1 MKQKLALLRN
11 NSQGDQL
18 KTHLPCLYAEPILLF
33 VSSPPFLL
41 VKNGCI
47 VLLLTG
53 DHVVNDP
60 CEFMGGGSHGFR
72 NSHPG
77 FHASEIVS
85 EKTIASMQSLRS
97 NTQGEGSA
105 ILGRARP
112 RG

>member
-60 CEFMGGGSHGFR
+60 CEFMGDGGDG
-72 NSHPG
+72 
-77 FHASEIVS
+77 
-85 EKTIASMQSLRS
+85 LRS
-97 NTQGEGSA
+97 AEPSLHLTKVTSQVVLTPVQGLCGE
-105 ILGRARP
+105 P
-112 RG
+112 